1 MTNAISIQKTSE
13 TQNEFLLDRNVTDAM
28 KFIAC
33 LMVAFGHYSGYVLA
47 NGLSDNIIY
56 KAIAAT
62 GGYLGVAIFF
72 FLSGYGL
79 MKSDQKH
86 HLGGAKF
93 FQRRLLKTY
102 LPAVL
107 VSALWLGFASLTSMD
122 LLCNKQYFLGV
133 VWRFNDEVMWFV
145 NSIIIMYV
153 SFRAYLMLSSRM
165 IHRYKWLVLTVV
177 CILTYSGLHYFNI
190 GATLSVPLFFVG
202 VAVAQYGK
210 QICKIFRNVWKVAAL
225 ILVAIALLWLFRHD
239 NYLLHGWINYF
250 TIGIMLLFLSRWNV
264 TMAKLPKWVGSC
276 SYDIYL
282 VHHKVHLAL
291 IYFLTVDKYF
301 TFIIGTIIFT
311 TLFYKLRLCL
321 LSNI

>member
-1 MTNAISIQKTSE
+1 MTERIIQVQKNKAC
-13 TQNEFLLDRNVTDAM
+13 QDDILLNRNLTDAM
-28 KFIAC
+28 KFISC

-47 NGLSDNIIY
+47 NGLSSHIIY

-86 HLGGAKF
+86 HLGGVKF

-107 VSALWLGFASLTSMD
+107 VSALWLGFASMTSMD

-145 NSIIIMYV
+145 KSIIIMYV
-153 SFRAYLMLSSRM
+153 TFRAYLMTSSR
-165 IHRYKWLVLTVV
+165 ITYRYQWLVLTTV
-177 CILTYSGLHYFNI
+177 CILTYSGLRYFNI
-190 GATLSVPLFFVG
+190 GSTLSVPLFFGG

-210 QICKIFRNVWKVAAL
+210 QICLIFRNVWMVAAL
-225 ILVAIALLWLFRHD
+225 TLVAIALLWLFRHD
-239 NYLLHGWINYF
+239 NYLLHGWGNYV
-250 TIGIMLLFLSRWNV
+250 TMGVLLWIFCRWNV
-264 TMAKLPKWVGSC
+264 VLIALPKWVGAC

-282 VHHKVHLAL
+282 VHHKVMLAL
-291 IYFLTVDKYF
+291 VYFLGVDLLWTFVLGTTIVTVV
-301 TFIIGTIIFT
+301 
-311 TLFYKLRLCL
+311 FYKFRNVI
-321 LSNI
+321 SV